1 MPKFIVIN
9 NDNIVENQIVAD
21 SLEIA
26 QEATGFTCIELPSED
41 FLVHMGDS
49 YDGTNFVPDRNGP
62 ERYASSE
69 PEVTE

>member
-1 MPKFIVIN
+1 MPTFIIL
-9 NDNIVENQIVAD
+9 DDLNIVENQIVAD

-26 QEATGFTCIELPSED
+26 QAVTDKICIQLPSED

-62 ERYASSE
+62 ERYA
-69 PEVTE
+69 PFVPTE